1 MRRPGTSEEA
11 EWGEKRGA
19 RACPVLRLRTRPS
32 SPHTVAAHVPVLRT
46 RPPHTF
52 QIFRTAV
59 LLCALL
65 FASAGRSGAQAV
77 VRLDSAATVRGARSG
92 TWSAASGSLTLMG
105 TWTAVADTA
114 HGTVTGTWTLSDAQ
128 AKTVAFGGWSAVK
141 SADRWAGAWRANVTG
156 RAGEYSGTWTSSVD
170 LKANARFVDMFEKAA
185 QTIVSGTWT
194 TGGQSGGWS
203 IRAAK

>member
-1 MRRPGTSEEA
+1 MCGK
-11 EWGEKRGA
+11 KRGA
-19 RACPVLRLRTRPS
+19 RGFLALRRRPRPS
-32 SPHTVAAHVPVLRT
+32 SPHPVAARL
-46 RPPHTF
+46 
-52 QIFRTAV
+52 TALV
-59 LLCALL
+59 CLLLL
-65 FASAGRSGAQAV
+65 AAIDFSGAQAV
-77 VRLDSAATVRGARSG
+77 VRLDSAATAHGARSG
-92 TWSAASGSLTLMG
+92 TWSAANGSLTFMG

-141 SADRWAGAWRANVTG
+141 AADRWTGAWRANVTG